1 MSSESTPLSGMRA
14 FTIVWFGQLVSLLGT
29 SMTGFALPIWVFGQ
43 TERVQE
49 LALVGLAFTLPLILL
64 SPVVGALIDR
74 SDRKLMMMLSD
85 LASGLMTVVIFVLI
99 TTDSLEIWHLYIT
112 SAISGAFQSF
122 QWPAY
127 SAAISVM
134 LPKKHYGRA
143 QGMISLAES
152 GSGIFAPLLAGAML
166 GVVGLR
172 GILLIDIV
180 TFLFAVGSL
189 LLVDIPNP
197 ERTAE
202 GAAGQGSLL
211 RESAYGFQYIF
222 ARPSL
227 LGLQLIFLVGNFF
240 VTMAFTTLPALILAR
255 TNQNELVFGATQ
267 AIGAAGGVAGGLL
280 MSAWGGPRRLVNGVL
295 AGWALSGL
303 SMITIGFG
311 RGLPLWAAGL
321 FVGAVLV
328 PIINGSNQAIWQ
340 AKVAPDVQGRVF
352 SIRRLIAWCAQ
363 PLSQLAAI
371 PLADRFLGPAM
382 LEGGSLAPLF
392 GPLVGTGPGAGL
404 SLLFIFV
411 GAIASL
417 NGLAGYLIP
426 AIRNVEEILPDHEA
440 AGEAAEMPVAAA
452 AEPASSSA

>member
-1 MSSESTPLSGMRA
+1 MALESKQPHGMRA
-14 FTIVWFGQLVSLLGT
+14 FTIVWLGQLVSLLGT

-64 SPVVGALIDR
+64 SPVVGAIVDR
-74 SDRKLMMMLSD
+74 SDRRLMMMLSD
-85 LASGLMTVVIFVLI
+85 LASGLMTVVIFILV

-112 SAISGAFQSF
+112 TAISGAFQSF

-134 LPKKHYGRA
+134 LPKKQYGRA

-166 GVVGLR
+166 GIIGLR

-180 TFLFAVGSL
+180 TFLVAIGSL
-189 LLVDIPNP
+189 LLVYIPNP
-197 ERTAE
+197 PRTAE
-202 GAAGQGSLL
+202 GAAGQGNLL
-211 RESAYGFQYIF
+211 RESLYGFQYIF

-227 LGLQLIFLVGNFF
+227 LGLQLLFLAGNFF
-240 VTMAFTTLPALILAR
+240 ATLAFTTLPALILAR
-255 TNQNELVFGATQ
+255 TNQNELIFGTTQ
-267 AIGAAGGVAGGLL
+267 AVGALGGVLGGLL

-295 AGWALSGL
+295 MGWALSGM
-303 SMITIGFG
+303 SMIIVGFG

-321 FVGAVLV
+321 FVGSVLIPV
-328 PIINGSNQAIWQ
+328 INGSNQAIWQ

-352 SIRRLIAWCAQ
+352 SIRRLIAWISN
-363 PLSQLAAI
+363 PLSQLTAI
-371 PLADRFLGPAM
+371 PLADRLLGPAM

-404 SLLFIFV
+404 SLLFILV
-411 GAIASL
+411 GLTASL
-417 NGLAGYLIP
+417 VGLAGYLVP
-426 AIRNVEEILPDHEA
+426 AIRNVDEILPDHQATGDNASLDA
-440 AGEAAEMPVAAA
+440 APSGD
-452 AEPASSSA
+452 PASAPT